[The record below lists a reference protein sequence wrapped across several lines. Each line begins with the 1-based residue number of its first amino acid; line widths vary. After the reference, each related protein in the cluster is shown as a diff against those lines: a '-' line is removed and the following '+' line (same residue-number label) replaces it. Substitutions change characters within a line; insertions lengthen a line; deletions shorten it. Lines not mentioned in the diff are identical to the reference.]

1 MSMAALGLQW
11 QSCKAA
17 TKSYDPQ
24 TLKKSPFGP
33 LSLQTPDLNI
43 YCILQSKTHSKLIQK
58 AVKKKKKK
66 KYKQEE
72 DLGKTEQ
79 QEAPEICLPTWTWIS
94 AGGLCFL
101 SLTQES
107 WVLCQANLVA
117 CEEAARADPPQF
129 LTVNTGTWL
138 L

>member
-11 QSCKAA
+11 QSCKVA

-58 AVKKKKKK
+58 AVKKKKKI
-66 KYKQEE
+66 QTGRGFRE
-72 DLGKTEQ
+72 DRAAGSTRNLSPHLDMDLSRRAVLFVFDPGVLG
-79 QEAPEICLPTWTWIS
+79 PLPGKL
-94 AGGLCFL
+94 GGL
-101 SLTQES
+101 
-107 WVLCQANLVA
+107 
-117 CEEAARADPPQF
+117 
-129 LTVNTGTWL
+129 
-138 L
+138 